1 MKTQLLITIEHP
13 DDVPANQFI
22 DIAIKSLLNDIDAD
36 CEEGWS
42 VSYTD
47 IQPRNYQFLQDY
59 ALKCS
64 LEHHLCNV
72 EELIDEGLAPA
83 DILALVEDGKTNSAK
98 DSPYA
103 LVYEQYEWSSHPE
116 LVNEIEDARGVH
128 LFNFSELLKEING
141 EQWFTNFKEG
151 K

>member
-1 MKTQLLITIEHP
+1 MKTQLLLTIDHP
-13 DDVPANQFI
+13 DDVPAHDFI
-22 DIAIKSLLNDIDAD
+22 AIAIKSVLNDINAD
-36 CEEGWS
+36 LDDDWS
-42 VSYTD
+42 LTATD

-72 EELIDEGLAPA
+72 EELIDEGKAPA
-83 DILALVEDGKTNSAK
+83 DILDLVEAGSND
-98 DSPYA
+98 P
-103 LVYEQYEWSSHPE
+103 VIWERYEYDPREDVVES
-116 LVNEIEDARGVH
+116 IEDARGVH

>member
-1 MKTQLLITIEHP
+1 MKTQLLLTIDHP
-13 DDVPANQFI
+13 DDVPAHDFI
-22 DIAIKSLLNDIDAD
+22 AIAIKSVLNDINAD
-36 CEEGWS
+36 LDDDWS
-42 VSYTD
+42 ITATD

-59 ALKCS
+59 SLKCS

-83 DILALVEDGKTNSAK
+83 DILALVEAGSND
-98 DSPYA
+98 P
-103 LVYEQYEWSSHPE
+103 VIWEHYEYEPREDVVES
-116 LVNEIEDARGVH
+116 IEDARGVH

>member
-72 EELIDEGLAPA
+72 EDFIDDGLAPA
-83 DILALVEDGKTNSAK
+83 DILALVEAGSND
-98 DSPYA
+98 P
-103 LVYEQYEWSSHPE
+103 VIWEHYEYEPREDVVES
-116 LVNEIEDARGVH
+116 IEDARGVH

>member
-1 MKTQLLITIEHP
+1 MKTQLLLTIDHP
-13 DDVPANQFI
+13 DDVPAHDFI
-22 DIAIKSLLNDIDAD
+22 AIAIKSVLNDINAD
-36 CEEGWS
+36 LDDDWS
-42 VSYTD
+42 ITATD

-59 ALKCS
+59 SLKCS

-72 EELIDEGLAPA
+72 EELIDEGKAPA
-83 DILALVEDGKTNSAK
+83 DILDLVEAGSND
-98 DSPYA
+98 P
-103 LVYEQYEWSSHPE
+103 VIWERYEYDPREDVVES
-116 LVNEIEDARGVH
+116 IEDARGVH

>member
-1 MKTQLLITIEHP
+1 MKTQLLLTIDHP
-13 DDVPANQFI
+13 DDVPAHDFI
-22 DIAIKSLLNDIDAD
+22 AIAIKSVLNDINAD
-36 CEEGWS
+36 LDDDWS
-42 VSYTD
+42 ITATD

-72 EELIDEGLAPA
+72 EDLLDDGLAPA
-83 DILALVEDGKTNSAK
+83 DILTLLEDGSNDPVVWEHYEYESRE
-98 DSPYA
+98 D
-103 LVYEQYEWSSHPE
+103 LVT
-116 LVNEIEDARGVH
+116 LIEDARGVH

>member
-22 DIAIKSLLNDIDAD
+22 DIAIKSVLNDIDAD

-72 EELIDEGLAPA
+72 EELIDEGKAPA
-83 DILALVEDGKTNSAK
+83 DILDLVEAGSND
-98 DSPYA
+98 P
-103 LVYEQYEWSSHPE
+103 VIWERYEYDPREDVVES
-116 LVNEIEDARGVH
+116 IEDARGVH

>member
-1 MKTQLLITIEHP
+1 MKTQLLLTIDHP
-13 DDVPANQFI
+13 DDVPAHDFI
-22 DIAIKSLLNDIDAD
+22 AIAIKSVLNDINAD
-36 CEEGWS
+36 LDDDWS
-42 VSYTD
+42 ITATD

-72 EELIDEGLAPA
+72 EDFIDDGLAPA
-83 DILALVEDGKTNSAK
+83 DILALVEAGSND
-98 DSPYA
+98 P
-103 LVYEQYEWSSHPE
+103 VIWEHYEYEPREDVVES
-116 LVNEIEDARGVH
+116 IEDARGVH

>member
-1 MKTQLLITIEHP
+1 MKTQLLLTIDHP
-13 DDVPANQFI
+13 DDVPAHDFI
-22 DIAIKSLLNDIDAD
+22 AIAIKSVLNDINAD
-36 CEEGWS
+36 LDDDWS
-42 VSYTD
+42 ITATD

-59 ALKCS
+59 ALKSS

-83 DILALVEDGKTNSAK
+83 DILSLVEIGGGDRLDIDAVVWEPFEYH
-98 DSPYA
+98 SP
-103 LVYEQYEWSSHPE
+103 SE
-116 LVNEIEDARGVH
+116 LVSEIEDARGVH

-141 EQWFTNFKEG
+141 EQWFANFKEG